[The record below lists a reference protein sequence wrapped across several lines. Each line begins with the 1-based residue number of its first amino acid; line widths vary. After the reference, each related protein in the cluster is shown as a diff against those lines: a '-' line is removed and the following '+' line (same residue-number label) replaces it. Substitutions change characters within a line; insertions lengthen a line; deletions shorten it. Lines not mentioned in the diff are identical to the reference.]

1 QPVETV
7 EPNRDLMRLRELA
20 DLVGRQSLQI
30 TALSATANSAV
41 RQWMQKRG
49 WMSSRPLVIDNEDTR
64 VTMPS
69 HVDHYCLVVEDQNVV
84 RNFRSKDEAS
94 EQLADEPKDEP
105 GSNASEAKDADTDL
119 WETDQMSAMELMAE
133 VAANTFEA
141 LDPQGSVIIFT
152 RSDASTTRF
161 AHVLERYGILAH
173 DIM

>member
-1 QPVETV
+1 KREVNEVAQQKPRIRRWIKDRDPLLGPPAPVAQPVETV

-69 HVDHYCLVVEDQNVV
+69 HVDHYCLVVEDQNV
-84 RNFRSKDEAS
+84 
-94 EQLADEPKDEP
+94 
-105 GSNASEAKDADTDL
+105 
-119 WETDQMSAMELMAE
+119 
-133 VAANTFEA
+133 
-141 LDPQGSVIIFT
+141 
-152 RSDASTTRF
+152 
-161 AHVLERYGILAH
+161 
-173 DIM
+173 